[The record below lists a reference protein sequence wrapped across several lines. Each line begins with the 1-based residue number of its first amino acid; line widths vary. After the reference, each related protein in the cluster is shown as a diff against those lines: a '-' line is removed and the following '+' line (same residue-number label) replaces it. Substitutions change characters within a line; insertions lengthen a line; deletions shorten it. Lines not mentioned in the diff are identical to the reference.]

1 VKTSPAA
8 PGAVRAAV
16 WVIERCA
23 GQGTIERLGD
33 ARRVADALSERVG
46 VIIAEG
52 GANSLI
58 AHGADLVVAVQPS
71 GVGPATFTAAVERT
85 LSDQPVRLVYASH
98 GPEGR
103 ALAARLA
110 VRSAGVLVAPALLVR
125 RQAADLVITGLDHAG
140 RKARGVVVPQ
150 ERSAVVTLRD
160 GVGQPSPADA
170 ARHGMIVERTVP
182 VQTEPIVVRRR
193 IPIDPATADIRQ
205 VRRLVSGGRGVGS
218 AQGFDQLRRVA
229 RLLDA
234 GVAASRVAVDLGWID
249 YERQVGQTGKT
260 VRPDLY
266 LACGISGATHHLDG
280 MSGSGHIIAI
290 NTDPE
295 APLLARAHLGLV
307 ADLAETLKHLEQALT
322 DERRE

>member
-23 GQGTIERLGD
+23 GQGTYERLGD
-33 ARRVADALSERVG
+33 ARRVADALGERAG

-52 GANSLI
+52 DADSLI
-58 AHGADLVVAVQPS
+58 AQGADLVVAVQPS
-71 GVGPATFTAAVERT
+71 GLAPATFGAAVEGI
-85 LSDQPVRLVYASH
+85 LSGQPVRLVYACH

-110 VRSAGVLVAPALLVR
+110 VRSARVLVSPALMAR
-125 RQAADLVITGLDHAG
+125 RQGTDLVVSGLDPSG
-140 RKARGVVVPQ
+140 RKARAVVVPA

-160 GVGQPSPADA
+160 GVGQALPADA
-170 ARHGMIVERTVP
+170 ARRGTIVAHTATVQREP
-182 VQTEPIVVRRR
+182 VIVRRHL
-193 IPIDPATADIRQ
+193 PVDSASADIRQ
-205 VRRLVSGGRGVGS
+205 VRRLVSGGRGVGGV
-218 AQGFDQLRRVA
+218 QGFDQLRRIA

-234 GVAASRVAVDLGWID
+234 GVAASRVAVDLGWIEYD
-249 YERQVGQTGKT
+249 RQVGQTGKT

-266 LACGISGATHHLDG
+266 LACGISGATHHLEG
-280 MSGSGHIIAI
+280 MSDSGHVVAI
-290 NTDPE
+290 NTDPL
-295 APLLARAHLGLV
+295 APLLARADLGLV